1 MGPTLNHHRPLHLT
15 DLSSPVWSCGKKNY
29 PKSGHGF
36 LSIPESIVLITLQM
50 GSYRIKYRLFSE
62 HLKALPIITTLYYI
76 EKGSF
81 FRKRIFIKTEE
92 IHLITK
98 VCRFLEFV
106 SSQMTFT
113 FLKGAHIK
121 DSKIVF
127 VEHIW
132 KQKCCF
138 GCRNTNGH
146 RRVST
151 LLSPTLCGDELRL
164 GTGW

>member
-1 MGPTLNHHRPLHLT
+1 MAPTLNHHRPLHLT
-15 DLSSPVWSCGKKNY
+15 DLSSPVWSCGMKNY

-62 HLKALPIITTLYYI
+62 HLKPLPIITILYYI

-113 FLKGAHIK
+113 IKGAHIILSLRLFLWNK
-121 DSKIVF
+121 SGHKNIVLD
-127 VEHIW
+127 VATQMATEELVH
-132 KQKCCF
+132 CCT
-138 GCRNTNGH
+138 R
-146 RRVST
+146 
-151 LLSPTLCGDELRL
+151 LCWNELRL
-164 GTGW
+164 GTRW

>member
-1 MGPTLNHHRPLHLT
+1 M
-15 DLSSPVWSCGKKNY
+15 KNY

-36 LSIPESIVLITLQM
+36 LSIPESIVFITLQM

-62 HLKALPIITTLYYI
+62 HLKPLPIITILYYI

-113 FLKGAHIK
+113 ILKGAHVILSLRLFLWNTSGNK
-121 DSKIVF
+121 SIVLD
-127 VEHIW
+127 VATQMVTEELVN
-132 KQKCCF
+132 CCMYP
-138 GCRNTNGH
+138 
-146 RRVST
+146 S
-151 LLSPTLCGDELRL
+151 LCWNELRL
-164 GTGW
+164 GTRW